1 LISYNSCTYYSQVV
15 FRNHKCVDCGVE
27 CDPRLLPLFCH
38 VLKEKVHQDLA
49 EPFHPLSA
57 VLRHAANEPV
67 LKHTGK
73 VETTEEGGGRD
84 ASGPI
89 KEIAAGITAGVA
101 VGSFIPVVGA
111 AIPAIVD
118 FLGNKEPPKVI
129 VFWSCCN
136 KSVDSEGCASQYPC
150 CDQSVSSQGCQLV
163 FQCCSS
169 CSI

>member
-1 LISYNSCTYYSQVV
+1 MV

-27 CDPRLLPLFCH
+27 SDLRLLPLFCH
-38 VLKEKVHQDLA
+38 VLKEKVHQELA

-73 VETTEEGGGRD
+73 VETTEEGGGKD
-84 ASGPI
+84 ARGPI

-101 VGSFIPVVGA
+101 VGSFIPAVGA

-118 FLGNKEPPKVI
+118 FLGNKEPPKVV

-150 CDQSVSSQGCQLV
+150 CDQPVSSQGCQLV